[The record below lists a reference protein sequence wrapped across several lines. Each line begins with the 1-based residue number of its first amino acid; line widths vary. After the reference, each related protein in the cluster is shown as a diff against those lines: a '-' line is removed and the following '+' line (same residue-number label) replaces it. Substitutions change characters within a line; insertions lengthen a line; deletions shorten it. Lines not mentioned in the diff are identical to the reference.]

1 MPIRICVGKRR
12 VVSSLG
18 GKLNR
23 RLVNLDVREKI
34 DVFVSEFADEVQ
46 ASLWIA

>member
-1 MPIRICVGKRR
+1 M
-12 VVSSLG
+12 SSLG

-23 RLVNLDVREKI
+23 RLVNLDVREKLE
-34 DVFVSEFADEVQ
+34 VFVSEFADEVQ